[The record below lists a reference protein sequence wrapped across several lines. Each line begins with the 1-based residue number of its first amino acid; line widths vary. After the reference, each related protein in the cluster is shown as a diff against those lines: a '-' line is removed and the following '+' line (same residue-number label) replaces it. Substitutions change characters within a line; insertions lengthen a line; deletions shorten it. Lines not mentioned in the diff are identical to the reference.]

1 MKKETDLVQ
10 SMTGFGVVTGE
21 SQAHSWTAELRSVN
35 GKGLDIK
42 IRVPDWIDSLEGEV
56 RARLKQLIKRGNIT
70 LTIKLQND
78 ESEQTNSL
86 SLDEGI
92 LSQTLNNIAKI
103 EQLGLDQGV
112 SFTPSKAADLLAI
125 KGIMTNK
132 ALSQEQLDTLCS
144 EILTSLDPLYNSFLS
159 SRSSEGAQLLK
170 FLETQ
175 LDALRAE
182 LGNAKAL
189 LCARDDHMRGL
200 LKTQLA
206 KILENTPQFDAQR
219 MAQEVALIFVKS
231 DVAEE
236 LDRLAIHIQAASDLL
251 KAGGAV
257 GRRMEFLMQEFNREA
272 NTLCA
277 KAQFSEL
284 TSIGLEMK
292 VIIDQMREQIQNLE

>member
-1 MKKETDLVQ
+1 
-10 SMTGFGVVTGE
+10 MTGFSVVTGE

-56 RARLKQLIKRGNIT
+56 RTRLKQLIKRGNVT
-70 LTIKLQND
+70 LTLKLQND

-112 SFTPSKAADLLAI
+112 SFTPSKAADLLEI

-170 FLETQ
+170 FLEIQ

-189 LCARDDHMRGL
+189 LGARDDHMRGL

-236 LDRLAIHIQAASDLL
+236 LDRLAIHIQAAFDLL

>member
-1 MKKETDLVQ
+1 
-10 SMTGFGVVTGE
+10 MTGFGVVTGE

-56 RARLKQLIKRGNIT
+56 RARLKQLIKRGNVT

-132 ALSQEQLDTLCS
+132 ALSQEQLDALCGK
-144 EILTSLDPLYNSFLS
+144 ILTSLDPLYNSFLS

-182 LGNAKAL
+182 LDNAKAL
-189 LCARDDHMRGL
+189 LGPRDDHMRDL

>member
-1 MKKETDLVQ
+1 MVQ

-56 RARLKQLIKRGNIT
+56 RARLKQLIKRGNVT

-86 SLDEGI
+86 SLDEGV

-189 LCARDDHMRGL
+189 LGVRDDHMRGL

>member
-1 MKKETDLVQ
+1 MVQ

-56 RARLKQLIKRGNIT
+56 RARLKQLIKRGNVT

-144 EILTSLDPLYNSFLS
+144 EILTSLDPLYNSFLF

>member
-1 MKKETDLVQ
+1 LVQ

-56 RARLKQLIKRGNIT
+56 RARLKQLIKRGNVT

-159 SRSSEGAQLLK
+159 SRSSEGVQLLK

-182 LGNAKAL
+182 LDNAKAL
-189 LCARDDHMRGL
+189 LGARDDHMRGL

>member
-1 MKKETDLVQ
+1 MVQ

-56 RARLKQLIKRGNIT
+56 RTRLKQLIKRGNVT

-132 ALSQEQLDTLCS
+132 ALSQEQLDTLCR
-144 EILTSLDPLYNSFLS
+144 EILNSLDPLYNSFLF

-189 LCARDDHMRGL
+189 LGARDDHMRGL

>member
-1 MKKETDLVQ
+1 MVQ

-56 RARLKQLIKRGNIT
+56 RARLKQLIKRGNVT

-144 EILTSLDPLYNSFLS
+144 EILTSLDPLYNSFLF

-175 LDALRAE
+175 LDALSAE

-189 LCARDDHMRGL
+189 LGARDDHMRGL

>member
-1 MKKETDLVQ
+1 MVQ

-56 RARLKQLIKRGNIT
+56 RARLKQLIKRGNVT

-189 LCARDDHMRGL
+189 LGVRDDHMRGL

-272 NTLCA
+272 NTFCA
-277 KAQFSEL
+277 KAKFLEL

>member
-1 MKKETDLVQ
+1 MVQ

-56 RARLKQLIKRGNIT
+56 RARLKQLIKRGNVT

-175 LDALRAE
+175 LDALWAE
-182 LGNAKAL
+182 LDNAKAL
-189 LCARDDHMRGL
+189 LGARDDHMRGL

>member
-1 MKKETDLVQ
+1 MVQ

-56 RARLKQLIKRGNIT
+56 RARLKQLIKRGNVT

-144 EILTSLDPLYNSFLS
+144 EILTSLDPLYNSFLF

-175 LDALRAE
+175 LDALRTE

-189 LCARDDHMRGL
+189 LGARDDHMRGL

>member
-1 MKKETDLVQ
+1 MVQ

-56 RARLKQLIKRGNIT
+56 RARLKQLIKRGNVT

-189 LCARDDHMRGL
+189 LGVRDDHMRGL

-219 MAQEVALIFVKS
+219 MAQGVALIFVKS

>member
-1 MKKETDLVQ
+1 MVQ

-56 RARLKQLIKRGNIT
+56 RARLKQLIKRGNVT

-144 EILTSLDPLYNSFLS
+144 EILTSLDPLYSSFLF

-189 LCARDDHMRGL
+189 LGARDDHMRGL

>member
-1 MKKETDLVQ
+1 MVQ

-42 IRVPDWIDSLEGEV
+42 IRVPDWIDSLESEV
-56 RARLKQLIKRGNIT
+56 RARLKQLIKRGNVT
-70 LTIKLQND
+70 LTIKLQNY

-189 LCARDDHMRGL
+189 LGVRDDHMRGL

>member
-1 MKKETDLVQ
+1 LVQ

-56 RARLKQLIKRGNIT
+56 RARLKQLIKRGNVT

-144 EILTSLDPLYNSFLS
+144 EILTSLDPLYNSFLF

-182 LGNAKAL
+182 LDNAKAL
-189 LCARDDHMRGL
+189 LGARDDHMRGL

>member
-1 MKKETDLVQ
+1 
-10 SMTGFGVVTGE
+10 MTGFGVVTGE

-56 RARLKQLIKRGNIT
+56 RARLKQLIKRGNVT
-70 LTIKLQND
+70 LTIKLQNG

-144 EILTSLDPLYNSFLS
+144 EILTSLDPLYNSFLF

-182 LGNAKAL
+182 LDNAKAL
-189 LCARDDHMRGL
+189 LGARDDHMRGL

>member
-1 MKKETDLVQ
+1 MVQ

-56 RARLKQLIKRGNIT
+56 RARLKQLIKRGNVT

-144 EILTSLDPLYNSFLS
+144 EILTSLDPLYNSFLF

-189 LCARDDHMRGL
+189 LGARDDHIRGL

>member
-1 MKKETDLVQ
+1 MVQ

-70 LTIKLQND
+70 LTIKLQNY

-132 ALSQEQLDTLCS
+132 ALSQKQLDTLCS
-144 EILTSLDPLYNSFLS
+144 EILTSLDPLYNSFLF

-189 LCARDDHMRGL
+189 LGARDDHMRGL

>member
-1 MKKETDLVQ
+1 
-10 SMTGFGVVTGE
+10 MTGFGVVTGE

-56 RARLKQLIKRGNIT
+56 RARLKQLIKRGNVT

-144 EILTSLDPLYNSFLS
+144 EILTSLDPLYNSFLF

>member
-1 MKKETDLVQ
+1 MVQ

-56 RARLKQLIKRGNIT
+56 RARLKQLIKRGNVT

-144 EILTSLDPLYNSFLS
+144 EILTSLDPLYNSFLF

-189 LCARDDHMRGL
+189 LGARDDHMRGL

>member
-1 MKKETDLVQ
+1 MVQ

-70 LTIKLQND
+70 LTIKLQNY

-189 LCARDDHMRGL
+189 LGVRDDHMRGL

>member
-1 MKKETDLVQ
+1 MVQ

-56 RARLKQLIKRGNIT
+56 RARLKQLIKRGNVT

-103 EQLGLDQGV
+103 EQHGLDQGV

-159 SRSSEGAQLLK
+159 SRSSEGTQLLK

-189 LCARDDHMRGL
+189 LGVRDDHMRGL

>member
-1 MKKETDLVQ
+1 MVQ

-56 RARLKQLIKRGNIT
+56 RARLKQLIKRGNVT

-112 SFTPSKAADLLAI
+112 SFTPSKAADLLEI

-189 LCARDDHMRGL
+189 LGARDDHMRGL

>member
-1 MKKETDLVQ
+1 
-10 SMTGFGVVTGE
+10 MTGFGVVTGE

-56 RARLKQLIKRGNIT
+56 RARLKQLIKRGNVT

-182 LGNAKAL
+182 LDNAKAL
-189 LCARDDHMRGL
+189 LGARDDHMRGL

-251 KAGGAV
+251 KAG
-257 GRRMEFLMQEFNREA
+257 RRSGSPHGVLDA
-272 NTLCA
+272 G
-277 KAQFSEL
+277 
-284 TSIGLEMK
+284 I
-292 VIIDQMREQIQNLE
+292 

>member
-1 MKKETDLVQ
+1 MVQ

-56 RARLKQLIKRGNIT
+56 RARLKQLIKRGNVT

-144 EILTSLDPLYNSFLS
+144 EILTSLDPLYNSFLF

-189 LCARDDHMRGL
+189 LGARDDHMRGL

-236 LDRLAIHIQAASDLL
+236 LDRLAIHIKAASDLL

>member
-1 MKKETDLVQ
+1 
-10 SMTGFGVVTGE
+10 MTGFGVVTGE

-86 SLDEGI
+86 SLDEGV

-189 LCARDDHMRGL
+189 LGVRDDHMRGL

-206 KILENTPQFDAQR
+206 KILKNTPQFDAQR